1 MQVYVNFNQTSP
13 SGHLTG
19 RNEMMKITKQD
30 NQYVLNDNCLIV
42 VFEKVEIHD
51 SFFIVLK
58 REVTAIDGK
67 GNGLSAQTG
76 VVTLFDDKM
85 REALSI
91 MHDLGV
97 KVEVV

>member
-1 MQVYVNFNQTSP
+1 MTSQSFLLNSP

-19 RNEMMKITKQD
+19 RKMMKITKQD
-30 NQYVLNDNCLIV
+30 NQCVLNDNGLIV
-42 VFEKVEIHD
+42 VFEKVEMHD

-58 REVTAIDGK
+58 SKVTAIDGK
-67 GNGLSAQTG
+67 GNWFSAQTG